1 MPRMSR
7 LQCYNAKLVNASPA
21 TSTSSFSSRS
31 NAGTAAAATASSS
44 FDRLC
49 PTDSVY
55 VSSSAVCRAL
65 SVKALRFFGSRV
77 YVYTFSDV
85 VHKVGAHTHIYT
97 LPMSSSDWSN
107 HEASRRRD

>member
-21 TSTSSFSSRS
+21 TSTSSASSFSSWS
-31 NAGTAAAATASSS
+31 YAGTVAAATASSS

-65 SVKALRFFGSRV
+65 SIKALRFFGSRV
-77 YVYTFSDV
+77 YVYTCSDV
-85 VHKVGAHTHIYT
+85 VHKPRI
-97 LPMSSSDWSN
+97 SN
-107 HEASRRRD
+107 HLSPSSVCWRSC